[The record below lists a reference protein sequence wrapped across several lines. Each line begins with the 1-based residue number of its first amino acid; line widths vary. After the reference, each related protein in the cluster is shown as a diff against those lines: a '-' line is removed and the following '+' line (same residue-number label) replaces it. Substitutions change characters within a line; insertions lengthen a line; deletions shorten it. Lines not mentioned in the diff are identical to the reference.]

1 MSMRKKFGVGLVA
14 VSIFAMTACS
24 GGTSTGGGD
33 AGGDGPVE
41 INVLGYA
48 ALFDDKYTEA
58 VIDQFNASQDEVVA
72 NFVPAQNSSE
82 MLGKLRS
89 EASKPTVD
97 VAILDVGVAHTGNQ
111 EGLFSK
117 VGESDVP
124 NLADVVEMGQSAEG
138 YGPAVTFDNLVVLY
152 NIEKVKTPPT
162 GIADLW
168 TAKPNTVSIPAPPD
182 IQGHTLA
189 ILTSNNL
196 GVDYKDGIEPAIE
209 KLAELAPLV
218 NTWEPVPDVYQPV
231 IAGTSEYGIGWNAR
245 AQYFAE
251 ESDGAMGVV
260 QPEDGIGFQINTINL
275 VEGSEKTDAAK
286 EFMNYALSK
295 EAQEAFAEALF
306 YAPVTSTAV
315 LPDSVKD
322 RVADPADPSI
332 VPIDWIWIADV
343 RDGWADQWRRN
354 VIGG

>member
-1 MSMRKKFGVGLVA
+1 MSMKIKFGVGLVA
-14 VSIFAMTACS
+14 ASIFAVAACS
-24 GGTSTGGGD
+24 GSPSTGSS
-33 AGGDGPVE
+33 DGPVE
-41 INVLGYA
+41 INLLGYA
-48 ALFDDKYTEA
+48 ALFEDQYTAA
-58 VIDQFNASQDEVVA
+58 VLDPFNASQDDVVV

-89 EASKPTVD
+89 EASSPTVD

-117 VGESDVP
+117 VSESDIP
-124 NLADVVEMGQSAEG
+124 NLADVVETGRNADG
-138 YGPAVTFDNLVVLY
+138 FGPAVTFDNLVVLY
-152 NIEKVKTPPT
+152 NTEKVDKAPT
-162 GIADLW
+162 GVGDLW
-168 TAKPNTVSIPAPPD
+168 DAPENSVSIPAPPD

-189 ILTSNNL
+189 ILTASNL
-196 GVDYKDGIEPAIE
+196 GKDYKDGIEPAIE

-231 IAGTSEYGIGWNAR
+231 ISGTSLYGIGWNAR

-260 QPEDGIGFQINTINL
+260 QPSDGIGFQINTINL
-275 VEGSEKTDAAK
+275 VEGSKNAKAAM

-295 EAQEAFAEALF
+295 DAQEAFAEALS
-306 YAPVTSTAV
+306 YAPVTTTVV
-315 LPDSVKD
+315 LPDSLKT
-322 RVADPADPSI
+322 RIADPADPNI

-343 RDGWADQWRRN
+343 RDDWVDQWRRN